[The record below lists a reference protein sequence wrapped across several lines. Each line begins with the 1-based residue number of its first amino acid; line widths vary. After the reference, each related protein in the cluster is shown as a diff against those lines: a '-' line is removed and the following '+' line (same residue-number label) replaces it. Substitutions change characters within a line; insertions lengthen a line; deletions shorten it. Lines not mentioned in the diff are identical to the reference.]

1 MVSIGKVTGVE
12 FATNRDSDHPVRMLQ
27 VEFTDGDDIQ
37 NVEWM
42 GSGGAD
48 YAPPVG
54 SFVLVVD
61 ISGANRYAIA
71 SDDGTTPDGE
81 DGIWSIYSVQ
91 DGQKK
96 ATLQLDT
103 DGNIKLN
110 GDARAASGVGDTIT
124 IDATTDQAFF
134 TWLGTVGSVVGTPPP
149 TTITGKISSGENTVK
164 LP

>member
-27 VEFTDGDDIQ
+27 VEFTDGEDIQ

-54 SFVLVVD
+54 SFVLVID

-81 DGIWSIYSVQ
+81 DGSWSIYSVQ

-110 GDARAASGVGDTIT
+110 GDARAASGVGDDVTIS
-124 IDATTDQAFF
+124 AEWL
-134 TWLGTVGSVVGTPPP
+134 TWFGVVGGVVGTPPP
-149 TTITGKISSGENTVK
+149 TNPVIGQISSGEATVK

>member
-1 MVSIGKVTGVE
+1 
-12 FATNRDSDHPVRMLQ
+12 
-27 VEFTDGDDIQ
+27 
-37 NVEWM
+37 
-42 GSGGAD
+42 
-48 YAPPVG
+48 VG

-71 SDDGTTPDGE
+71 SDDGTTPDGD
-81 DGIWSIYSVQ
+81 DGTWSIYSVE

-110 GDARAASGVGDTIT
+110 GDARATSGVGDTIT
-124 IDATTDQAFF
+124 IDATTDPAFF
-134 TWLGTVGSVVGTPPP
+134 KDFIIPVAALIGVPPP
-149 TTITGKISSGENTVK
+149 TTITGKISSGEETVK